1 MHRMRI
7 EETVEIAAPPEKVWA
22 VLADVESWPSWTV
35 STRSVRLTRPG
46 PLGVGSTVEIK
57 QPRLPKTIWTVS
69 ELDPGRS
76 FTWVAKTP
84 GVRSVG
90 EHAITRT
97 AAGCTVRLVLT
108 QTGRLGSLLAVPMA
122 PLIRSYVRTEA
133 AGLKTRSET

>member
-1 MHRMRI
+1 MRV

-22 VLADVESWPSWTV
+22 VLADVENWPSWTA

-57 QPRLPKTIWTVS
+57 QPRLPKIIWTVS
-69 ELDPGRS
+69 EFEPGRS

-90 EHAITRT
+90 EHAITPT
-97 AAGCTVRLVLT
+97 ATGCTVCLAFS
-108 QTGRLGSLLAVPMA
+108 QTGRLGSLLALPMA
-122 PLIRSYVRTEA
+122 PLIRSYVHTEA
-133 AGLKTRSET
+133 VGLKTRSES